1 MTDLDSILDDLF
13 HGVAFK
19 AFVEEALLTG
29 GPPCP
34 ERTRQRAYRYYE
46 DALARRNAE
55 PRGAECSR

>member
-1 MTDLDSILDDLF
+1 MTDLESILDDLF

-46 DALARRNAE
+46 DELARRNAE
-55 PRGAECSR
+55 R